1 MKIKFLIKE
10 DKILDDYSFTFAI
23 TEISDEEIISIAKF
37 SPIEIDLNPIAAGI
51 SESNY
56 IGKYG
61 ILEGDNDRKFI
72 LQNNES
78 GVINLQDLYKFRFG
92 FKNLIDAEN
101 FKIFIEKQF
110 ENEIRRLEGIKKIY
124 EGAQKLLDRNSED
137 YKQIVE
143 KNRSAWKKLADL

>member
-78 GVINLQDLYKFRFG
+78 GVINLQDLYEFRFG

-101 FKIFIEKQF
+101 
-110 ENEIRRLEGIKKIY
+110 
-124 EGAQKLLDRNSED
+124 
-137 YKQIVE
+137 
-143 KNRSAWKKLADL
+143 